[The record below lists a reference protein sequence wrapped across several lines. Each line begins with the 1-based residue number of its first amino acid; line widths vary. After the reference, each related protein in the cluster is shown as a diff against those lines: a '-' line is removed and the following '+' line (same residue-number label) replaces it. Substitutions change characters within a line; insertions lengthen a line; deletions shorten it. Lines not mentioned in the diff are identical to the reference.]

1 MYSSDANQTFSS
13 STKEDLKE
21 EEGDVERVL
30 MSLFSPNPSLSY
42 TTGANPLSNNERN
55 RGGEREDDKYEAV
68 YVSERTMDIVLREMR
83 KMDRDRDRVLHP
95 VQIRSLFSK
104 YKVIALFLNV
114 EITFEISPMSKKI
127 ISFSDSN

>member
-1 MYSSDANQTFSS
+1 M
-13 STKEDLKE
+13 
-21 EEGDVERVL
+21 ERVL

-42 TTGANPLSNNERN
+42 TTGTNPLSNNERN
-55 RGGEREDDKYEAV
+55 RGGEREDDKNEAV
-68 YVSERTMDIVLREMR
+68 YVSERTMDILLREMR

-114 EITFEISPMSKKI
+114 EIRKI
-127 ISFSDSN
+127 FCTE

>member
-1 MYSSDANQTFSS
+1 M
-13 STKEDLKE
+13 
-21 EEGDVERVL
+21 ERVL
-30 MSLFSPNPSLSY
+30 MSLFSPNSSLPY

-104 YKVIALFLNV
+104 YKVIAHFLHL
-114 EITFEISPMSKKI
+114 EITKMRVTF
-127 ISFSDSN
+127 